1 MDGWIDEL
9 INCIYVLHRLISE
22 LNLLAAI
29 SAQEHASTKKQ
40 AAQNTSLSLVRQLF
54 HMGVLEAAE
63 PGQVQPKK
71 TKTDEVSALW
81 LSMILVLVKGES
93 ISKISKHLLR
103 WHWLILIA
111 VTWVESIDIKQK
123 FNVFLTMVK
132 DMMAYM
138 FNG

>member
-1 MDGWIDEL
+1 M
-9 INCIYVLHRLISE
+9 
-22 LNLLAAI
+22 NLLAAI

-71 TKTDEVSALW
+71 TKTDEVSASW
-81 LSMILVLVKGES
+81 LSLVLGLVKRES
-93 ISKISKHLLR
+93 ISKVSKHLLR
-103 WHWLILIA
+103 RHWLILIA
-111 VTWVESIDIKQK
+111 VTSVESIDIKQ
-123 FNVFLTMVK
+123 NVFVTMVK
-132 DMMAYM
+132 DMVAYM

>member
-1 MDGWIDEL
+1 MTRRKENYNLIFIFLLIDWSVDGWIDEL

-71 TKTDEVSALW
+71 TKTDEVSALC
-81 LSMILVLVKGES
+81 LSLVLVLVKGES
-93 ISKISKHLLR
+93 I
-103 WHWLILIA
+103 
-111 VTWVESIDIKQK
+111 
-123 FNVFLTMVK
+123 F
-132 DMMAYM
+132 
-138 FNG
+138 

>member
-1 MDGWIDEL
+1 
-9 INCIYVLHRLISE
+9 
-22 LNLLAAI
+22 
-29 SAQEHASTKKQ
+29 
-40 AAQNTSLSLVRQLF
+40 
-54 HMGVLEAAE
+54 MGVLEAAE

-93 ISKISKHLLR
+93 ISKVSKHLLR

-123 FNVFLTMVK
+123 FNVFLTVVK
-132 DMMAYM
+132 DMVAYM

>member
-1 MDGWIDEL
+1 MDWL
-9 INCIYVLHRLISE
+9 IYIYIYIYISVLHRLISE

-81 LSMILVLVKGES
+81 LSLVLVLVKGES
-93 ISKISKHLLR
+93 I
-103 WHWLILIA
+103 
-111 VTWVESIDIKQK
+111 
-123 FNVFLTMVK
+123 F
-132 DMMAYM
+132 
-138 FNG
+138 

>member
-1 MDGWIDEL
+1 MNRGL
-9 INCIYVLHRLISE
+9 INCIYVPHRLISE

-71 TKTDEVSALW
+71 TKTDEVSASW
-81 LSMILVLVKGES
+81 LSLVLVLVKRES
-93 ISKISKHLLR
+93 ISKVSKHLLR

-111 VTWVESIDIKQK
+111 VTSVESIDIKQ
-123 FNVFLTMVK
+123 NVFVTMVK
-132 DMMAYM
+132 DMVAYM